1 MSFSPLAVVIF
12 LVLGYTLFHSQ
23 LTDPRILTIYL
34 FAFVPVW
41 IGLEC
46 LFDFVRFRGRK

>member
-12 LVLGYTLFHSQ
+12 LVLGYMLYQSQ

-34 FAFVPVW
+34 IPFVPVW

-46 LFDFVRFRGRK
+46 LLDYVRFRGQK